1 MYFMSAKFMIKLNEG
16 RDLRFTELADEQVL
30 QEFSA
35 PILKSS
41 NDANIKKTILY
52 IVFNHAINQR
62 EKGKE
67 MLIMSNIP
75 ETITEGDFYTQAI
88 YNRCIVQIGIN
99 SFFYGKYHEVQ
110 QFLSEICSYGYG
122 KTRDQARD
130 VIREFL
136 AQGFVRGQIEKEIPR
151 NKILPYYLHL
161 NVELIESLELIASM
175 ILEVPYTLTE
185 GGKITSKTFK
195 KIYYEY
201 ERSVTILSYHLA
213 LHCLTSQS

>member
-1 MYFMSAKFMIKLNEG
+1 MSTN
-16 RDLRFTELADEQVL
+16 
-30 QEFSA
+30 
-35 PILKSS
+35 P
-41 NDANIKKTILY
+41 ANVTKAILY
-52 IVFNHAINQR
+52 LVFNHAVNQR

-67 MLIMSNIP
+67 LLIMSNISD
-75 ETITEGDFYTQAI
+75 TISEGDFYTQAL

-99 SFFYGKYHEVQ
+99 SFFWGKYHEVQ

-136 AQGFVRGQIEKEIPR
+136 AQGFIRGQIEKEIPK

-175 ILEVPYTLTE
+175 ILETPYTLTE
-185 GGKITSKTFK
+185 GGKITSKTFRR
-195 KIYYEY
+195 IYYEY
-201 ERSVTILSYHLA
+201 ERAVIFLLM
-213 LHCLTSQS
+213 